1 MGFEAQSIYR
11 ISSPLCG
18 SVTAS
23 NSAIGGMS
31 ASSFS
36 AKAVVNYSAA
46 ASASSMIA
54 DAASA
59 SASLGTTYPDDTFW
73 RSLI

>member
-11 ISSPLCG
+11 LTSLLCG
-18 SVTAS
+18 SATAS

-36 AKAVVNYSAA
+36 ASTAANYSAA
-46 ASASSMIA
+46 ASASSMMV

-59 SASLGTTYPDDTFW
+59 LASVGKTYPNDTLW
-73 RSLI
+73 RSMM